1 MTHMNQRFFL
11 VLSGLLF
18 GLGMVIRI
26 SAITPFAV
34 RLSYVIIAL
43 GILGILLYLIARVK
57 RK

>member
-1 MTHMNQRFFL
+1 MNQRFFL

-34 RLSYVIIAL
+34 RLSYVIIVL